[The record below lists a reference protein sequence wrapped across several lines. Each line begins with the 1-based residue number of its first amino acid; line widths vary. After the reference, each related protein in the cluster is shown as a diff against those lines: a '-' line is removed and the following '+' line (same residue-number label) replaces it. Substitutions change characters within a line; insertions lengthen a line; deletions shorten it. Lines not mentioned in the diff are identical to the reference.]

1 MNQTIEPQGGGQA
14 PLQRMV
20 GFLGLRRSMMA
31 LLSMAILVGLGEKMA
46 ERFLPVYLVALGVDL
61 RYTVESPRT
70 ENSEGTLG
78 L

>member
-1 MNQTIEPQGGGQA
+1 MNQTIEPQSGGQA